1 MVIIYFDYI
10 KQVLRYLF
18 IRMFRFYEREYSNQ
32 FTHWK
37 GITNVLFLYDW

>member
-18 IRMFRFYEREYSNQ
+18 IRMFRFYERKYSNQ

-37 GITNVLFLYDW
+37 GITNVLFRYDW